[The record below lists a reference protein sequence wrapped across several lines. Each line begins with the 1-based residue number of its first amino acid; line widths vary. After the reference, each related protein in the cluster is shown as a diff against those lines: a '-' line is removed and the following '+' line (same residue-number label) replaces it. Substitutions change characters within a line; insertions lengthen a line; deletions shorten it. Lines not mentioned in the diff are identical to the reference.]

1 MDMKRKIFLLAALIL
16 CVCGCSN
23 KENNDDYQHYS
34 LSDKDTL
41 STFYSYTNDNNQTE
55 TYIVTDV
62 TPTESEEIRNALFYK
77 VDDDDYIM
85 LDEFSSCSN
94 PNDYKNKS
102 KNYFSLN
109 KLYITR
115 CSGGIVYEYTLN
127 GTDTIKKDLSNI
139 VNLQN
144 ANVKEVKDGYV
155 FFEGIDSSK
164 DTKIVK
170 CSQETYDCYTE

>member
-1 MDMKRKIFLLAALIL
+1 MKRKIFLLATLIL
-16 CVCGCSN
+16 CVCSCSN
-23 KENNDDYQHYS
+23 KENNDDYQHYN

-62 TPTESEEIRNALFYK
+62 TPTESEEIRNGLFYK

-127 GTDTIKKDLSNI
+127 GTDTKKENLSNI
-139 VNLQN
+139 VKLQN

-155 FFEGIDSSK
+155 FFEVIYS
-164 DTKIVK
+164 
-170 CSQETYDCYTE
+170 